1 MGFRARDPPPPVP
14 PRMYIC
20 QPPSLPRWLRRW
32 TDIRRQIERQT
43 TTHPLIP
50 SHIVVCSS
58 SMLLTQP
65 QLTSLPHSLILP
77 FIHLHSTHSDIL
89 ILFNLCRFSLLPL
102 VTQHASDKND
112 PYLLATEPLHF
123 DLSPKGD
130 LSHHTT
136 HHYTLSTHSIHNTP
150 LLPYHTLHTL
160 PTHTLNILSGPCTST
175 CPPKVSSRPCSIKNL
190 HPPSH
195 PIKLILPPSPSLI
208 SSFPCPTHRTAPPP
222 LPPAVTFCFNHWTSD
237 LCAGHDG

>member
-1 MGFRARDPPPPVP
+1 
-14 PRMYIC
+14 
-20 QPPSLPRWLRRW
+20 
-32 TDIRRQIERQT
+32 
-43 TTHPLIP
+43 
-50 SHIVVCSS
+50 
-58 SMLLTQP
+58 MLLTQP

-77 FIHLHSTHSDIL
+77 FIHLHTTHSDIL
-89 ILFNLCRFSLLPL
+89 ILFNLCRFSFLPL

-195 PIKLILPPSPSLI
+195 PIKLTLPPSPSLI

-222 LPPAVTFCFNHWTSD
+222 SPPQSPFASTTGPRTSARD
-237 LCAGHDG
+237 TTVSRSI